1 VEFRRGETVSFD
13 DKRRVAVIVAHP
25 DDEVLGCGG
34 TIRRHAIAGDEVS
47 VVILADGETS
57 RTPDAGAATIAKRE
71 TAAGAAAEVLGVRRL
86 TLHRLSDN
94 RLDTAPLLD
103 VIQLIERDIG
113 EIVPDIVYTHHA
125 GDLNV
130 DHRRVHEAVLTACRP
145 QRGHPVKTLLFF
157 EIPSSTEW
165 QAPGA
170 RAPFLPNWF
179 VDIDDTLES
188 KMAALRAYHGE
199 MRPWPHPRSYEGVT
213 HLARWRGATVGCGA
227 AEAFVLGREIRR

>member
-1 VEFRRGETVSFD
+1 MARAGDR
-13 DKRRVAVIVAHP
+13 RRVAVIVAHP

-34 TIRRHAIAGDEVS
+34 TIRRHADDGDDVS
-47 VVILADGETS
+47 VIILADGETS
-57 RTPDAGAATIAKRE
+57 RAPDAGAARIATRE

-94 RLDTAPLLD
+94 RLDTSPLLD
-103 VIQLIERDIG
+103 IVQLVERDIG
-113 EIVPDIVYTHHA
+113 EIAPDIVYTHHA
-125 GDLNV
+125 GDLNI
-130 DHRRVHEAVLTACRP
+130 DHRRVHEAVITACRP
-145 QRGHPVKTLLFF
+145 QRGHPVRTLLFF

-179 VDIDDTLES
+179 VDIDGTLET
-188 KMAALRAYHGE
+188 KMAALRVYDSE

-227 AEAFVLGREIRR
+227 AEAFMLGREIHR

>member
-1 VEFRRGETVSFD
+1 VEFRRGETVSLD

-71 TAAGAAAEVLGVRRL
+71 TAAGAAAAVLGVHRL

-113 EIVPDIVYTHHA
+113 EIAPDIVYTHHA

-130 DHRRVHEAVLTACRP
+130 DHRRVHEAVITACRP
-145 QRGHPVKTLLFF
+145 QRGHPVKTLLFC

-188 KMAALRAYHGE
+188 KMAALRAYDGE

-213 HLARWRGATVGCGA
+213 HLARWRGASVGCAA